1 MEIQKLLVFIME
13 LVGTVAFSV
22 SGAMVGIEQ
31 KMDIFGVCVLGIFT
45 AVGGGMVRDIIIGT
59 VPSALINPVYVAV
72 AAAAA
77 LGVFV
82 VLLLRKKHLHG
93 RFRAAYDTVML
104 IMDALG
110 LGIFTAVGV
119 RTGIN
124 AGYPDNTFLLVFLGT
139 LTGVGGGLLRDV
151 MAGVPPYIFVK
162 HIYALASIAGAC
174 VFILLY
180 RTLGE
185 VAALIGASVLVVI
198 IRLLAAHY
206 HWNLPRL
213 KIKE

>member
-1 MEIQKLLVFIME
+1 MDIQKLLVFIME
-13 LVGTVAFSV
+13 LIGTVAFSV

-72 AAAAA
+72 ASFAA
-77 LGVFV
+77 LGVFI
-82 VLLLRKKHLHG
+82 VLLLRKKHFRG

-174 VFILLY
+174 AFILLY
-180 RTLGE
+180 RAFGE
-185 VAALIGASVLVVI
+185 VAALIGASLLVVT

-206 HWNLPRL
+206 RWNLPRL

>member
-72 AAAAA
+72 AALAA
-77 LGVFV
+77 LGVFI

-174 VFILLY
+174 AFILLY
-180 RTLGE
+180 RAFGE
-185 VAALIGASVLVVI
+185 VAALIGASALVVT

>member
-1 MEIQKLLVFIME
+1 MDIQKLLVFIME

-45 AVGGGMVRDIIIGT
+45 AVGGGMVRDIIVGT
-59 VPSALINPVYVAV
+59 VPSALINPVYVGV
-72 AAAAA
+72 AALAA

-174 VFILLY
+174 AFILLY
-180 RTLGE
+180 RAFGE
-185 VAALIGASVLVVI
+185 VAALIGASVLVVT

>member
-1 MEIQKLLVFIME
+1 MEIQRILVFVME
-13 LVGTVAFSV
+13 LIGTVAFSV

-31 KMDIFGVCVLGIFT
+31 RMDIFGVCVLGIFT
-45 AVGGGMVRDIIIGT
+45 AVGGGMVRDIIIGS
-59 VPSALINPVYVAV
+59 VPSALINPVYVIV
-72 AAAAA
+72 AALAA
-77 LGVFV
+77 LGVFL

-174 VFILLY
+174 AFILLY

-185 VAALIGASVLVVI
+185 VAALIGASLLVVT

-213 KIKE
+213 KITE

>member
-1 MEIQKLLVFIME
+1 MDIQKLLVFIME
-13 LVGTVAFSV
+13 IIGTVAFSV

-45 AVGGGMVRDIIIGT
+45 AVGGGMVRDIIIGA

-72 AAAAA
+72 AAFAA
-77 LGVFV
+77 LGVFI
-82 VLLLRKKHLHG
+82 VLLLRKKHFRG

-174 VFILLY
+174 AFILLY
-180 RTLGE
+180 RAFGE
-185 VAALIGASVLVVI
+185 VAALIGASLLVVT